1 MEWSSDGYVLAVGWK
16 HGWAVWSV
24 AGRCL
29 AWGFGVEEQ
38 VDEERFQDAFM
49 YGIKDLVS
57 IVQSWIRRPGV
68 ACGGILKLRLRCS
81 FGYQGTSS

>member
-1 MEWSSDGYVLAVGWK
+1 M
-16 HGWAVWSV
+16 

-49 YGIKDLVS
+49 YGVRDLVS
-57 IVQSWIRRPGV
+57 TISILDSEGRDTACV
-68 ACGGILKLRLRCS
+68 AR
-81 FGYQGTSS
+81 Y